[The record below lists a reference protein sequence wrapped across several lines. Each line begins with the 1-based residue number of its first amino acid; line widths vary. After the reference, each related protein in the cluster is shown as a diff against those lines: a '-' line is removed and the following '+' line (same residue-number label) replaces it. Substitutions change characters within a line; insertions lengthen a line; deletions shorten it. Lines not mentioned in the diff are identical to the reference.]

1 MKSIKALILF
11 AILASSQVLLAQ
23 QPAPSPE
30 KHSKRPDG
38 PPPQRPMADAPTR
51 ARKMTDRMTK
61 DLGLNEAT
69 SKKVYAITLARAT
82 KVDQIQSSN
91 VDGKAKN
98 DALKANAD
106 DFKAK
111 LKSILTADQFAKF
124 EAMKKDERGPG
135 GPRGEDGLPPP
146 PPHKGKKGG
155 KLEGNN

>member
-11 AILASSQVLLAQ
+11 SVLAGSQVLLAQ

-30 KHSKRPDG
+30 KHSKRPDSL
-38 PPPQRPMADAPTR
+38 PPQRPMADAPTR

-69 SKKVYAITLARAT
+69 SKKVYDITLARAT

-98 DALKANAD
+98 DALKVNAD
-106 DFKAK
+106 DFKSK
-111 LKSILTADQFAKF
+111 LKSLLTADQFAKF
-124 EAMKKDERGPG
+124 EAMKKDERGPRG
-135 GPRGEDGLPPP
+135 TRGEDGPPP
-146 PPHKGKKGG
+146 PPPNKGEKGKGH
-155 KLEGNN
+155 ERN